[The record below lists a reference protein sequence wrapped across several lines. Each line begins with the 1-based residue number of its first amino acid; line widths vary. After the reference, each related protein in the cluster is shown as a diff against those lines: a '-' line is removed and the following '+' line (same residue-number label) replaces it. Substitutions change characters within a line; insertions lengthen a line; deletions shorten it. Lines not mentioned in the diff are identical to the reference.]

1 MEVKVNDM
9 KQTVPPCSILAA
21 AGTQEMMNVILSIL
35 RELQSSVQ
43 QTGLLL
49 RITQARTITE
59 IKQKIVPSGAAAR
72 PEILLYSMSR
82 SDAACLDDLLLIA
95 GKNPLLQIVLLV
107 RSEVQAQIAYRCRN
121 YQIYVLS
128 LPLRRQVL
136 TEMLRMLLH
145 MRGRLMEKE
154 EELQRMRRKM
164 NEMGVVTRA
173 KCLLIQMRQMT
184 EEEAHY
190 YLEKCAMDEG
200 LSKKEVAAAVIRLYS

>member
-21 AGTQEMMNVILSIL
+21 AGKQETMDVILSIL
-35 RELQSSVQ
+35 RELQLSVQ

-49 RITQARTITE
+49 RISQAGTITE
-59 IKQKIVPSGAAAR
+59 IKQKVVPSGAVPR

-82 SDAACLDDLLLIA
+82 NDTACLDDLLLIA

-107 RSEVQAQIAYRCRN
+107 RSEVQAQIAYRCRK

-128 LPLRRQVL
+128 MPLRRQVL
-136 TEMLRMLLH
+136 TEMLRMLLY
-145 MRGRLMEKE
+145 MRGRLMEQE
-154 EELQRMRRKM
+154 EELQRMRRKI
-164 NEMGVVTRA
+164 NEMSVVTRA

-190 YLEKCAMDEG
+190 YLEKKAMDEG
-200 LSKKEVAAAVIRLYS
+200 STKREIAQGIINMYT

>member
-49 RITQARTITE
+49 RVTQARTITE

-82 SDAACLDDLLLIA
+82 SDAACLDD
-95 GKNPLLQIVLLV
+95 LLQIVLLV

-190 YLEKCAMDEG
+190 YLEKKAMDEG
-200 LSKKEVAAAVIRLYS
+200 STKREIALGIINLYT

>member
-1 MEVKVNDM
+1 M
-9 KQTVPPCSILAA
+9 
-21 AGTQEMMNVILSIL
+21 
-35 RELQSSVQ
+35 
-43 QTGLLL
+43 
-49 RITQARTITE
+49 
-59 IKQKIVPSGAAAR
+59 
-72 PEILLYSMSR
+72 YSMSR

-190 YLEKCAMDEG
+190 YLEKKAMDEG
-200 LSKKEVAAAVIRLYS
+200 STKREIALGIINLYT